1 MMRARIMK
9 LAATS
14 GVGPMIRVTILHL
27 TLANDMKPS
36 QFTYCMRNGVSKYG
50 SELDQTRP
58 LQPTHSRMPHTT
70 TLGRSHHI
78 RK

>member
-14 GVGPMIRVTILHL
+14 GVGPMIKVTILHL

-36 QFTYCMRNGVSKYG
+36 QFT
-50 SELDQTRP
+50 
-58 LQPTHSRMPHTT
+58 H
-70 TLGRSHHI
+70 
-78 RK
+78 

>member
-14 GVGPMIRVTILHL
+14 GVGPMIRVTILYL

-36 QFTYCMRNGVSKYG
+36 QFT
-50 SELDQTRP
+50 
-58 LQPTHSRMPHTT
+58 H
-70 TLGRSHHI
+70 
-78 RK
+78 